1 MRPALTAPASRGPRG
16 ARPAGPTPEAGVE
29 EPAYGEHVG
38 TRRGAEPVRERL
50 VRERAETQER
60 IAHLSRDLDSIVE
73 ATTLVA
79 TDDEHDPEGST
90 IAFERAQVQALLDQG
105 RAHRVDLDR
114 ALGGLDDGSHGRCE
128 VCGRAIPADRLA
140 VRPAARMC
148 VACAGLRSSHRG

>member
-1 MRPALTAPASRGPRG
+1 MRPALTAPASCAPPGCSPGGADAGGRGRG
-16 ARPAGPTPEAGVE
+16 
-29 EPAYGEHVG
+29 PAYGGHVG
-38 TRRGAEPVRERL
+38 IRRGAEPVRERL

-105 RAHRVDLDR
+105 RAHLVDLDR